1 MTDHLFREQ
10 SAAMTE
16 KWDYLIVTASNDA
29 QAKAYE
35 HQLALRQRLGLIQ
48 DVREVRVIAD
58 PGGRRIGSGGS
69 TVCCLLEVLNCHI
82 AHTDCD
88 PLSPNTWR
96 NVFQMLRILI
106 VHAGGDSKRLPAY
119 SPCGKIFVPVPGHN
133 DSALPLTLFDRQL
146 LKYLALP
153 SGPAGAGQIVI
164 TAGDVML
171 RFDPEEAQLNRPGM
185 VGLGSCAAPE
195 HACHHGV
202 YCRDEQH
209 EVTRYLQKPTP
220 NQQHEAGAVDPYGQA
235 VLDIGVM
242 SFDADTAVQLLSVC
256 GVRHDPDGTLDIS
269 GPLGQGIFNGEVDF
283 YREIC
288 VALGTKATEDHYLQ
302 TMQQCGSPWDTDTLK
317 TLFQGLNS
325 IAFHVNALTHCDF
338 LHFGTT
344 RQIITSAYALIQRE
358 RINAAPREVLSLD
371 NRVTDGGQIQG
382 ITSLVEGC
390 TIQDTLTLAG
400 DNVVTGVDVT
410 QPMSLPRT
418 ICLDVTPG
426 QGQWYVRLY
435 SSQDLLNDRADR
447 GATFCGQ
454 PVLDW
459 LGHCHATTDTV
470 WDSTLGADQQTL
482 WTARLFPA
490 MDTPNEVHLWLWMA
504 DPASATPQQIRQWH
518 DAERF
523 SSCQIAAI
531 ADHQAFHARRTSLR
545 SLSVAQSLA
554 ELFRNDS
561 DFSAQD
567 LIHVLKHTDA
577 AAMIAAVLDTARLSQ
592 DHAQNTLGALILP
605 RILHTLGTTLQ
616 ACEPDLADI
625 EPQLTHATRDWTRQI
640 DLPLTGP
647 AADWSD
653 RARARAFDA
662 AGDVILS
669 GGLEHERAPRCVL
682 RSDEIIWARAPA
694 RFDTGGGWT
703 DTPPYALE
711 HGGCVVN
718 TAVDLNGQA
727 PIQAH
732 LRVIKEPVIRLT
744 SIDLGRRIEITSLE
758 DLCDFREATSEY
770 GLAKAALALSGF
782 SPDPRIW
789 PDNVTLD
796 GMLTQFGGGIELTT
810 LAAIP
815 KGSGLGTSSIMG
827 AVIISAIQRAFG
839 KTLTQKELFH
849 AVLCLEQ
856 LLTTGGGWQDQIG
869 GAVGGVKIVTAEP
882 GLVPSP
888 TIHYLPTDLLNPTLN
903 QGCTLLYYTGIT
915 RLAKNIL
922 AQVVGRYFSRDRQ
935 SLATL
940 DRIGQVAHQI
950 ADTLSR
956 KDLQGFGRL
965 VGTAW
970 ELNKQLDPNSTNP
983 EVDTLF
989 ERVSPFIHGAKLLGA
1004 GGGGFMLMVCKSP
1017 DHARRCKAELDSAP
1031 TNDRARF
1038 FDYSVNPS
1046 GLTVTVC

>member
-1 MTDHLFREQ
+1 MSVLLCWEL
-10 SAAMTE
+10 SAAMTLM
-16 KWDYLIVTASNDA
+16 WDYLIVTASNDA
-29 QAKAYE
+29 QARAYE
-35 HQLALRQRLGLIQ
+35 HQLTLRQDLGLIQ
-48 DVREVRVIAD
+48 DVREVLVIAD
-58 PGGRRIGSGGS
+58 PGGQRIGSGGS
-69 TVCCLLEVLNCHI
+69 TLCCLLEVLNRHVSST
-82 AHTDCD
+82 HHD
-88 PLSPNTWR
+88 PLSPDTWQA
-96 NVFQMLRILI
+96 VFQNLRILI

-146 LKYLALP
+146 PKYLALP

-171 RFDPEEAQLNRPGM
+171 QFDPKEARLNHAGL
-185 VGLGSCAAPE
+185 VGLGSFASPDQ
-195 HACHHGV
+195 ACHHGV
-202 YCRDEQH
+202 YCREQAH
-209 EVTRYLQKPTP
+209 TVTRYLQKPTP
-220 NQQHEAGAVDPYGQA
+220 DQQREAGAVDLYGQA

-242 SFDADTAVQLLSVC
+242 SFDAQTAAQLLSVC
-256 GVRHDPDGTLDIS
+256 GLRPGRGTPLEMN
-269 GPLGQGIFNGEVDF
+269 GALGQGVFHKEVDF

-288 VALGTKATEDHYLQ
+288 AALGTQTTEDHYLQ
-302 TMQQCGSPWDTDTLK
+302 TVLQSGSPWDTATLK
-317 TLFQGLNS
+317 TLYQGLRS

-344 RQIITSAYALIQRE
+344 RQIITSAYALVHSE
-358 RINAAPREVLSLD
+358 RINTAPREVLSLN
-371 NRVTDGGQIQG
+371 NRIADTGQIQG
-382 ITSLVEGC
+382 TTSVVEGC
-390 TIQDTLTLAG
+390 SIQDTLSLAG
-400 DNVVTGVDVT
+400 DNVVAGVDVT
-410 QPMSLPRT
+410 GPMHLPRA

-426 QGQWYVRLY
+426 QDRCYIRIY
-435 SSQDLLNDRADR
+435 SSQDKLNDTARQ
-447 GATFCGQ
+447 GATFCGM

-459 LGHCHATTDTV
+459 LEHCHASEDMV
-470 WDSTLGADQQTL
+470 WDTTLSADQKTL
-482 WTARLFPA
+482 WTAKLFPA
-490 MDTPNEVHLWLWMA
+490 VATQADLYAWLWMA
-504 DPASATPQQIRQWH
+504 DPGSASSEQIQQWH
-518 DAERF
+518 HAERF
-523 SSCQIAAI
+523 SSKEIAAL

-545 SLSVAQSLA
+545 SLSVIQSLP

-567 LIHVLKHTDA
+567 LIHVLQHTDPG
-577 AAMIAAVLDTARLSQ
+577 AMVSAVLETARLSQ
-592 DHAQNTLGALILP
+592 DHPQNTLGALILP
-605 RILHTLGTTLQ
+605 RILHTLGDALRTSGT
-616 ACEPDLADI
+616 DLAQVTS
-625 EPQLTHATRDWTRQI
+625 QLTHATRDWTRQI
-640 DLPLTGP
+640 GLPVTDP
-647 AADWSD
+647 VTEWAD
-653 RARARAFDA
+653 RACARAFGVA
-662 AGDVILS
+662 SDVIIA
-669 GGLEHERAPRCVL
+669 GGLEHEHAPECVL

-718 TAVDLNGQA
+718 TAVNLNGQA
-727 PIQAH
+727 PIQAY
-732 LRVIKEPVIRLT
+732 LRVIKAPVIRLA
-744 SIDLGRRIEITSLE
+744 SIDLGSRIEITTLA
-758 DLCDFREATSEY
+758 DLCNYREATSEY

-782 SPDPRIW
+782 APDTAIW
-789 PDNVTLD
+789 PKDVTLET
-796 GMLTQFGGGIELTT
+796 MLTQFGGGIELTT

-827 AVIISAIQRAFG
+827 AVILSAIQRAFG

-869 GAVGGVKIVTAEP
+869 GAVGGVKIVTADP

-888 TIHYLPTDLLNPTLN
+888 TIHYLPTDLLDPTLN

-940 DRIGQVAHQI
+940 SRIGRTAHEI

-956 KDLQGFGRL
+956 KDLKGFGRL

-970 ELNKQLDPNSTNP
+970 DLNKQLDPNSTNP
-983 EVDTLF
+983 EVEALF
-989 ERVSPFIHGAKLLGA
+989 ERVSPFIYGGKLLGA
-1004 GGGGFMLMVCKSP
+1004 GGGGFLLLVCKSP
-1017 DHARRCKAELDSAP
+1017 DHAKRLKADLNNHP
-1031 TNDRARF
+1031 TNERARF
-1038 FDYSVNPS
+1038 FDYSVNPR

>member
-1 MTDHLFREQ
+1 MT
-10 SAAMTE
+10 S
-16 KWDYLIVTASNDA
+16 KWDYLIVTASNGA

-35 HQLALRQRLGLIQ
+35 HQLTLRQHLGLIQ

-58 PGGRRIGSGGS
+58 PGGHRIGSGGS
-69 TVCCLLEVLNCHI
+69 TVCCLLDVLNHHI
-82 AHTDCD
+82 KQTSSD
-88 PLSPNTWR
+88 PLSPDTWR
-96 NVFQMLRILI
+96 TVFQALRILI

-146 LKYLALP
+146 PQYLALP
-153 SGPAGAGQIVI
+153 SGPAGTGQIVI
-164 TAGDVML
+164 TAGDVLL
-171 RFDPEEAQLNRPGM
+171 RFDPKEAQLNHPGL
-185 VGLGSCAAPE
+185 VGLGSHAGPE

-202 YCRDEQH
+202 YCRGPQH

-220 NQQHEAGAVDPYGQA
+220 DQQHEAGAVDPYGQA

-242 SFDADTAVQLLSVC
+242 SFDAPTAARLLSVC
-256 GVRHDPDGTLDIS
+256 GLSQGHDGMLDID
-269 GPLGQGIFNGEVDF
+269 GPLGQGLFNREVDF

-288 VALGTKATEDHYLQ
+288 VALGTQATEDHYLR

-317 TLFQGLNS
+317 ILYQGLRP

-344 RQIITSAYALIQRE
+344 RQLITSAYALVQRE
-358 RINAAPREVLSLD
+358 RINTAPREVLSLNNCISD
-371 NRVTDGGQIQG
+371 EGQIRG
-382 ITSLVEGC
+382 VTSLVEGC
-390 TIQDTLTLAG
+390 IVQDTLTLAG
-400 DNVVTGVDVT
+400 DNVVTGVDIT
-410 QPMSLPRT
+410 HPMCLPRT

-426 QGQWYVRLY
+426 QDQWYVRLY
-435 SSQDLLNDRADR
+435 SSQDLLNNHPDR
-447 GATFCGQ
+447 GATFCGL

-459 LGHCHATTDTV
+459 LSRCHANADTV
-470 WDSTLGADQQTL
+470 WDSSLDADQQTL

-490 MDTPNEVHLWLWMA
+490 ISTPSDVHLWLWMA
-504 DPASATPQQIRQWH
+504 DPAAATPAQIQRWH
-518 DAERF
+518 DTERV
-523 SSCQIAAI
+523 SSCQIAAM
-531 ADHQAFHARRTSLR
+531 ADQQTFHARRTYLR
-545 SLSVAQSLA
+545 SLSVVQSLP
-554 ELFRNDS
+554 ELFRNNR

-577 AAMIAAVLDTARLSQ
+577 TAMICAVLDTARLSQ
-592 DHAQNTLGALILP
+592 DHAKNTLDALILP

-616 ACEPDLADI
+616 ACQPDLADI
-625 EPQLTHATRDWTRQI
+625 EPRLTHATRDWTQQI
-640 DLPLTGP
+640 GLPLTGSVT
-647 AADWSD
+647 DWSD
-653 RARARAFDA
+653 RARARAFDV

-669 GGLEHERAPRCVL
+669 GGLDHKRPPQSVL

-718 TAVDLNGQA
+718 TAVNLNGQA
-727 PIQAH
+727 PIQAY

-744 SIDLGRRIEITSLE
+744 SIDLGRRIEITSLT

-796 GMLTQFGGGIELTT
+796 AMLTQFGGGIELTT

-888 TIHYLPTDLLNPTLN
+888 TIHYLPRDLLDPMLN

-940 DRIGQVAHQI
+940 ERIRQVAHQI

-970 ELNKQLDPNSTNP
+970 DLNKQLDPNSTNP
-983 EVDTLF
+983 EVDALF
-989 ERVSPFIHGAKLLGA
+989 DRISPFIHGAKLLGA
-1004 GGGGFMLMVCKSP
+1004 GGGGFMLMVCQSP
-1017 DHARRCKAELDSAP
+1017 DHSARLKAELDSAP
-1031 TNDRARF
+1031 TNERARF
-1038 FDYSVNPS
+1038 FDYSVNPI